1 MKSKKKIKKISFNE
15 YEKYI
20 NLIKIIKFNNLNNLL
35 IKNCFIYIILIFN
48 VIFTFNLI
56 KNNNNT
62 IIKESNYYNKLI
74 KKINNFIIIC
84 RQGKLIKNIPYTIF
98 HYKITAVVILFN
110 SEKTIKTAIRSIQ
123 NQNMTD
129 IEILL
134 IDDYSMDDSIRII
147 ERLAKEDSRIK
158 IIKNNK
164 NRGSL
169 YSRSI
174 GALKA
179 NGKYIMA
186 LDSDDLFINENI
198 FNICYNEAE
207 TYNLDIV
214 EFAGFHIKRRILK
227 TNNKLPK
234 KAFYLRF
241 KKYNKIY
248 KQPYLFNLL
257 YKKNNTQI
265 IRLIDG
271 YIWGKCI
278 KKSIYKYTLDKLG
291 EKIYTQYLNFGEDRI
306 VNFALFQVANSFK
319 YINEYGI
326 IYYYNKLSIY
336 NSYNKELILHDE
348 LINFMSIYNFTKN
361 TSNLKIL
368 SYEIIFRWNSIIL
381 PGLNNEY
388 KKQLKYLI
396 KSLLNSEY
404 IGYNDKINL
413 SNYLNILEELK

>member
-1 MKSKKKIKKISFNE
+1 MKNKKKLKKNTFNE

-20 NLIKIIKFNNLNNLL
+20 NLIKINIYNNLNNLL

-48 VIFTFNLI
+48 IIFTFNLI

-62 IIKESNYYNKLI
+62 IINESNYYNKLI
-74 KKINNFIIIC
+74 KKINNYIIIC
-84 RQGKLIKNIPYTIF
+84 RKGKLIKNIPYTIF

-123 NQNMTD
+123 NQNMTN

-134 IDDYSMDDSIRII
+134 IDDYSIDDSIRII
-147 ERLAKEDSRIK
+147 ETLAKEDSRIK

-169 YSRSI
+169 YSRSL

-257 YKKNNTQI
+257 YKKNNTKI

-306 VNFALFQVANSFK
+306 VNFVLFQVANSFK

-361 TSNLKIL
+361 SSNLKIL

-381 PGLNNEY
+381 PGLNKEY
-388 KKQLKYLI
+388 KEELKYLI
-396 KSLLNSEY
+396 KSLLDSEY

-413 SNYLNILEELK
+413 SNYLNILEEIK

>member
-1 MKSKKKIKKISFNE
+1 MGKVAFNEFEIYMNFIKKI
-15 YEKYI
+15 
-20 NLIKIIKFNNLNNLL
+20 NNNILNNFLN
-35 IKNCFIYIILIFN
+35 KNFFVYIFLIFN
-48 VIFTFNLI
+48 IFLTFNMIYLI
-56 KNNNNT
+56 KKNNNKN
-62 IIKESNYYNKLI
+62 ELYNFNKLI
-74 KKINNFIIIC
+74 KKINNYIILC
-84 RQGKLIKNIPYTIF
+84 RQGKLNKKISFTFIQ
-98 HYKITAVVILFN
+98 HKITAVVILFN
-110 SEKTIKTAIRSIQ
+110 SEKTIKAAIRSIQ

-134 IDDYSMDDSIRII
+134 IDDYSTDNSIAII
-147 ERLAKEDSRIK
+147 EGLAKEDSRIK

-174 GALKA
+174 GALNA

-198 FNICYNEAE
+198 FNICYKEAE

-214 EFAGFHIKRRILK
+214 EFAGFHVKRKILK
-227 TNNKLPK
+227 TNKKLPK

-265 IRLIDG
+265 ISLIDG

-278 KKSIYKYTLDKLG
+278 KKLIYKKALDKLG

-306 VNFALFQVANSFK
+306 VNFILFQVANSFK

-326 IYYYNKLSIY
+326 IYYYNKLSVYNSY
-336 NSYNKELILHDE
+336 NSYNKELALHDE
-348 LINFMSIYNFTKN
+348 LINFMSIYHFTKN
-361 TSNLKIL
+361 TTNLKIL
-368 SYEIIFRWNSIIL
+368 SYEIIYRWNNIIL
-381 PGLNNEY
+381 PGLNEKY
-388 KKQLKYLI
+388 KKEIKYLI
-396 KSLLNSEY
+396 KSLLNSKY
-404 IGYNDKINL
+404 IEDKDKINL
-413 SNYLNILEELK
+413 TNYLNALEEMEIK